1 MNPEELDRMSHAA
14 LTWLHG
20 HAADF
25 RLPDDVTHPRIDRN
39 VTLKPLGELA
49 QLGVST
55 LRASAPGSAQHL
67 LSREMLDFAWEET
80 SRGELFLELVRGEPH
95 ATYPMEIYGSFAEA
109 GLRHERFEEY
119 ARFTAGTRAWR
130 LTEHD
135 PTRRLAL
142 LNTLRRLEVLVPEE
156 TAADARGRTWLGG
169 LAEPWAF
176 EIHAGY
182 ALTHYVFHVA
192 NWGGAPDRL
201 PPDVCHYLTLWL
213 PAWLD
218 SCIEHGHWDLTGE
231 LLAVTASLP
240 DPAAVPVADAWRAY
254 ATAQDPV
261 GGAIAETGPPP
272 DEENEETFLACYH
285 STLVGAFAAVLA
297 AARLR
302 AAAPAAGAPV
312 AASST
317 VPTTGGDLA

>member
-1 MNPEELDRMSHAA
+1 MKPAELDRISHAA
-14 LTWLHG
+14 LSWLHR
-20 HAADF
+20 HTADF
-25 RLPDDVTHPRIDRN
+25 RLPEDVTHPRIDRN

-55 LRASAPGSAQHL
+55 LRASAPGSEQHR
-67 LSREMLDFAWEET
+67 LSREMLDFAWEQT
-80 SRGELFLELVRGEPH
+80 ARGELFLTLVRGEPH

-109 GLRHERFEEY
+109 GLRHEGFEEY
-119 ARFTAGTRAWR
+119 ARFMAGTRSWR

-135 PTRRLAL
+135 PTRKLAL
-142 LNTLRRLEVLVPEE
+142 LNVLRRLHVPVPDGV
-156 TAADARGRTWLGG
+156 TADAMGRTWLGG

-192 NWGGAPDRL
+192 NWGGTPHRL
-201 PPDVCHYLTLWL
+201 PADVSEYLTLWL

-231 LLAVTASLP
+231 LLAVAASLP
-240 DPAAVPVADAWRAY
+240 DPAAVPVAEAWRAY
-254 ATAQDPV
+254 ATAQDPK

-272 DEENEETFLACYH
+272 DEETADTFLACYH

-302 AAAPAAGAPV
+302 AAEPERAPAGAPQPV
-312 AASST
+312 PSS
-317 VPTTGGDLA
+317 GGGRS